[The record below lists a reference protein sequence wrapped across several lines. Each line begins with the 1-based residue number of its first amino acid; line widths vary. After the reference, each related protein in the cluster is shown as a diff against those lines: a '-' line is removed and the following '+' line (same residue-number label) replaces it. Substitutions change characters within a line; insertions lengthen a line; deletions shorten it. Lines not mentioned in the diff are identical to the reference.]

1 MGGGSLEIVST
12 VSLKMVKSYLAL
24 ARRCLPQAA
33 HRALI
38 KAVLCFF
45 PDIFCKIL
53 YSMSPL
59 VVIYLLHLLI
69 FGRISILNIK
79 ISACKLHEKEIL
91 PPPHLSQNPL
101 LCSCNEFKHLKKLKF
116 CEKVCKLC
124 EYIYNIIHCILHMC
138 CEMHYYKT

>member
-1 MGGGSLEIVST
+1 MIFVHVENGIFFGGGSLEIVST

-53 YSMSPL
+53 YSMSSL

-79 ISACKLHEKEIL
+79 ISACKLHEKEI
-91 PPPHLSQNPL
+91 PPPRHTSHKTHYCAAAMNL
-101 LCSCNEFKHLKKLKF
+101 
-116 CEKVCKLC
+116 
-124 EYIYNIIHCILHMC
+124 NI
-138 CEMHYYKT
+138 